1 MKELI
6 RCDLQLFRE
15 LMARRSLRQ
24 EKGQETKQA
33 SDRSAPSE
41 GADAPFTRWDLFY
54 RHIDFLFD
62 GCYTQLVR
70 LHPSLTEKEVQL
82 CCLLTAGFRT
92 DEIAGVWMQSV
103 FSVHKCKTDVRKK
116 LGVPDGGDITA
127 FLRQEV
133 QESAR

>member
-1 MKELI
+1 MKELV

-41 GADAPFTRWDLFY
+41 GTDAPFARWDLFY

-62 GCYTQLVR
+62 GCYT
-70 LHPSLTEKEVQL
+70 
-82 CCLLTAGFRT
+82 
-92 DEIAGVWMQSV
+92 
-103 FSVHKCKTDVRKK
+103 
-116 LGVPDGGDITA
+116 
-127 FLRQEV
+127 
-133 QESAR
+133 